1 MYQAMQRQ
9 MDKLRQKVAIL
20 GAEVEESLHN
30 ATKALETR
38 DAKLA
43 KQVIDADDRIDALEI
58 EIEEDCLQTLALYQ
72 PVADNLRYVV
82 AILKVNQ
89 DLERIGDLCV
99 NVAEQVQMLCGQPSA
114 EIPGMKLAQMA
125 TMAKSMLRKS
135 LDALTSLNIVLAKE
149 VRGID
154 PTLDEL
160 HRNSYTVVEQVLH
173 QDPSLTDWAL
183 SSLSISRYFERIG
196 DQSVNIAEDVIYMV
210 EGEIY
215 RHRSKREKAG
225 RL

>member
-1 MYQAMQRQ
+1 MYQTMQRQ
-9 MDKLRQKVAIL
+9 LDKLRQKIAIL
-20 GAEVEESLHN
+20 GAEVEESMHH
-30 ATKALETR
+30 AIKSLESR
-38 DAKLA
+38 DERLA
-43 KQVIDADDRIDALEI
+43 KQVIDADDRIDQLEI
-58 EIEEDCLQTLALYQ
+58 DIEEDCLQTLALHQ

-99 NVAEQVQMLCGQPSA
+99 NIAEQVQMLCKLSPC
-114 EIPGMKLAQMA
+114 ELPGLRLAQMA
-125 TMAKSMLRKS
+125 GMARSMLRKS
-135 LDALTSLNIVLAKE
+135 LDALTTLNIDMAKE
-149 VRGID
+149 VRAAD
-154 PTLDEL
+154 PQLDEL
-160 HRNSYTVVEQVLH
+160 HRSTYTVVEAALH
-173 QDPSLTDWAL
+173 KDPSQTDWAL
-183 SSLSISRYFERIG
+183 SCLSISRYIERIG

>member
-1 MYQAMQRQ
+1 MYQTMQRQ

-30 ATKALETR
+30 AIKALEAK
-38 DAKLA
+38 DARLA
-43 KQVIDADDRIDALEI
+43 KQVIEADDRIDALEI
-58 EIEEDCLQTLALYQ
+58 DIEEDCLQTLALYQ

-82 AILKVNQ
+82 AVLKVNQ

-99 NVAEQVQMLCGQPSA
+99 NIAEQVQMLCTQTPA
-114 EIPGMKLAQMA
+114 DIPGLKLAQMGV
-125 TMAKSMLRKS
+125 MAKSMLRKS
-135 LDALTSLNIVLAKE
+135 LDALTTLNITLAKE
-149 VRGID
+149 VRASD

-173 QDPSLTDWAL
+173 QDQNLTDWAL
-183 SSLSISRYFERIG
+183 SCLSISRYLERIG

-225 RL
+225 KL